1 MNIKIIGFAKMTTLE
16 LYDCLKLRSDVFV
29 VEQECIY
36 PDIDFSDKTS
46 NHLLAIKEN
55 ELIGY
60 LRINSNDKF
69 IAKIERVIIAK
80 EYRGLGYAKQIISK
94 AINFVKYST
103 SNKII
108 KISAQEYLKD
118 FYQSFLFKQKGTSY
132 FDYGIEH
139 IDMKLN
145 LKN

>member
-1 MNIKIIGFAKMTTLE
+1 MNIKIIEFAKITTLE

-29 VEQECIY
+29 VEQKCIY

-46 NHLLAIKEN
+46 SHLLAFKED

-60 LRINSNDKF
+60 LRINSNDKS

-80 EYRGLGYAKQIISK
+80 EHRGLGYAKQIISQ
-94 AINFVKYST
+94 AINFVKSST

-108 KISAQEYLKD
+108 KISAQVYLKK
-118 FYQSFLFKQKGTSY
+118 FYQSFDFKQNSTSY
-132 FDYGIEH
+132 LDYGIEH
-139 IDMKLN
+139 INMQLN
-145 LKN
+145 LT